1 MSKKTKST
9 KATKATKR
17 GAKQQGD
24 PDLVPLKDAMKQPA
38 AKKGA
43 RTKAAKA
50 AKEKKL
56 SALDAAAQVLKDAGE
71 PMTCKAMI
79 DAMSA
84 KKLWTSDAPTPAA
97 TLYSAIL
104 REQQRK
110 GAAARFTKVD
120 RGQFALNTK

>member
-9 KATKATKR
+9 KATKATKATKK

-24 PDLVPLKDAMKQPA
+24 SDLVPLSQAMQKPA
-38 AKKGA
+38 KGTRSKTAKPA
-43 RTKAAKA
+43 T
-50 AKEKKL
+50 EKKL

-71 PMTCKAMI
+71 PMTCRAMI

-110 GAAARFTKVD
+110 GDASRFKKVD
-120 RGQFALNTK
+120 RGQFALNG